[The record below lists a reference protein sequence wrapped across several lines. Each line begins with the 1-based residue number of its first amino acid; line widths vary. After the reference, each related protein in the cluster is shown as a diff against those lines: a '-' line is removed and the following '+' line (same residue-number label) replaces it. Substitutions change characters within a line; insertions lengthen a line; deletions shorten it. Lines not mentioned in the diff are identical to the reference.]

1 MTDLYDH
8 LFPAY
13 REQAELSDEVR
24 IDWLR
29 RDRWVSLPQAEAA
42 LERLEDLLTYP
53 PRGRMPCLL
62 LFGATGMGKSE
73 ILHRFAELH
82 TASYD
87 ERAGLTTMPVVV
99 VQMPPQPTEDEF
111 YTELMLA
118 MNYAE
123 FDRLPL
129 RSLRALAR
137 RTLADFGTR
146 VLVLDEIDKML
157 AGSPRQQRLFLNTI
171 RFLTNDLRIPIVCAG
186 TEDARIAVL
195 ADPNLADRFAAFEL
209 TAWRNNRAL
218 RQLMASFAG
227 LLPLRR
233 PSQLDHPD
241 VRSRVIALTQ
251 GVTGRIFRLMEA
263 VAIAAIRSGREMI
276 GPDSF
281 DDDRLLLPLV
291 SMQVIAGTRR
301 ALRPRM
307 T

>member
-13 REQAELSDEVR
+13 REQAVLSDEER

-42 LERLEDLLTYP
+42 LGRLEDLLTYP
-53 PRGRMPCLL
+53 QRGRMPCLL
-62 LFGATGMGKSE
+62 LFGSTGMGKSE
-73 ILHRFAELH
+73 ILNRFAELH
-82 TASYD
+82 ASRYD
-87 ERAGLTTMPVVV
+87 KRAGLTTMPIVM

-123 FDRLPL
+123 FDHISL
-129 RSLRALAR
+129 RSLRSLAR
-137 RTLADFGTR
+137 RTLGEFGTK

-157 AGSPRQQRLFLNTI
+157 AGSPRQQRIFLNTI

-186 TEDARIAVL
+186 TEDARIAIL
-195 ADPNLADRFAAFEL
+195 TDPNLADRFAAFEL
-209 TAWRNNRAL
+209 APWRNDHSL

-233 PSQLDHPD
+233 SSRLDDHE
-241 VRSRVIALTQ
+241 VRQRVIALTE
-251 GVTGRIFRLMEA
+251 GVTGRIFRIMEA
-263 VAIAAIRSGREMI
+263 VAIEAIRNGREMI
-276 GPDSF
+276 DADSF
-281 DDDRLLLPLV
+281 EDDQLLLPLV
-291 SMQVIAGTRR
+291 SMQVIASAKRAMRRR
-301 ALRPRM
+301 AA
-307 T
+307 

>member
-13 REQAELSDEVR
+13 REQAGLSDDER

-29 RDRWVSLPQAEAA
+29 RDRWLSLPQSEAA
-42 LERLEDLLTYP
+42 LGRLEDLLTYP

-62 LFGATGMGKSE
+62 LFGSTGMGKSE
-73 ILHRFAELH
+73 ILNRFAELH
-82 TASYD
+82 STRYD
-87 ERAGLTTMPVVV
+87 KNAGLTIMPVVM
-99 VQMPPQPTEDEF
+99 VQMPPQPTEEEF

-118 MNYAE
+118 MNYSE
-123 FDRLPL
+123 FDHISL
-129 RSLRALAR
+129 RSLRSLAR
-137 RTLADFGTR
+137 RTLGEFGTN

-157 AGSPRQQRLFLNTI
+157 AGSPRQQRIFLNTI

-186 TEDARIAVL
+186 TEDARIAIL
-195 ADPNLADRFAAFEL
+195 TDPNLADRFAAFEL
-209 TAWRNNRAL
+209 SPWRNDHAL

-233 PSQLDHPD
+233 PSLLDEAE
-241 VRSRVIALTQ
+241 VRQRVIALSE

-276 GPDSF
+276 DADSF
-281 DDDRLLLPLV
+281 DDEQLLLPLV
-291 SMQVIAGTRR
+291 SMQVIASAKR
-301 ALRPRM
+301 ALRRRAA
-307 T
+307 